1 MSNNNFN
8 FQTGDFNGDGKTD
21 LIHFVNDGKK
31 GFVTVWNSKGDGTFD
46 VKAPFTPSPN
56 YDVSNNNFNF
66 KLGDFN
72 GDRKTDLIHFVN
84 DGKKGYVHVWLSKGD
99 GTFDLKSA
107 FTPNPS
113 YDVTNNNFNFKLG
126 DFDGD
131 GKTDLIHL
139 INGGNGY
146 VNVWNSK
153 GDGTFDVTPAFSPN
167 PSYDV
172 TNNNFNFK
180 LGDFDG
186 DGKTDLTHF
195 VNGGN
200 GYVNVWNSNGD
211 STATIK
217 KEANDALQDLRNKY
231 FPELNQANTLT
242 NLQTQVNKE
251 VDQSQQ
257 QFASLQASI
266 TQKQAQ
272 AAAANSQAIW
282 YDQEAAL
289 HYQISHK
296 SGATWTEE
304 RKEKSRSG
312 GSKTIVVTHVDHDW
326 IIYDAYTQQAASLRE
341 QAVKLLKGAEADTT
355 QQNTVSEIL
364 KQWQATSSIA
374 NQAATTQDQLIAL
387 LNQDQAKLQ
396 LNGDKQQQIADW
408 QKLLSV
414 LQPQLDQA
422 VKTAESDKAQVAK
435 NWTDYTLSQ
444 QAEQKALADLTPKRI
459 DLEAQGQQ
467 LLQEINETKQ
477 WVTQQSNLL
486 QDEIDQSEALV
497 TQLKTQREAIVKQL
511 VSATGHNKNTLLSL
525 QTLLD
530 QNINLLGQKEAVLI
544 AQQTSFV
551 QKQTLLST
559 QKQLIETQYQ
569 LLDIYIASPDKDTS
583 SLEKLLTD
591 TRASLADAQKLAQQ
605 AEASSTALTA
615 IMDDVQASLL
625 LQTDKYLSA
634 IRDKDKKLEEILA
647 ESKIQENLTLQATQK
662 QIEINALSP
671 KIEEVLKRAVDAGN
685 KQVTKLLE
693 AVHNN
698 DFATSTEII
707 YRDYS
712 DLGGDKGNW
721 CVKGLARPEDRVIAG
736 DAYNKMLAYRDL
748 KAKADEQAAK
758 FGELRTLAESQ
769 LAVLKTQ
776 EGLAKTE
783 LTDLRQSIGDSQD
796 KLKAKQEELAI
807 AQFRTDALSQI
818 RSWTEQTIN
827 QVLVLETS
835 NLAQAQSEQAIA
847 KNRSTVIDQA
857 LNTKLEKERGI
868 INRDRDIAVA
878 QLQQLAQIKT
888 EEALQTAI
896 NGLRNNL
903 GISPIDNIIQKAEQ
917 NGQLA
922 GILADIEAF
931 QKQQP
936 TLSDSTKTLLNS
948 TIQDIHTALQ
958 GKETKTI
965 QDNLLKTATAL
976 IDQSNT
982 LKIEVA
988 KIQQEE
994 QRYLDLLTQSQTD
1007 LKGATK
1013 TLYDEI
1019 QKSGV
1024 LDSEKTLLNAKNLE
1038 VLYKIGYAQGA
1049 MDLSSTLAK
1058 QSKDILEQVITGRIE
1073 ERNLRKKALFN
1084 EIFGAITLVI
1094 SAVAAVLT
1102 AGASLAVNAAA
1113 AGILSGVSATT
1124 ISTISSIANVLR
1136 AVSASLSAVQAAYNG
1151 DLSGAIFNAGIAAL
1165 GFASVSGAKLP
1176 TSFQFGDV
1184 KTFQDVQKV
1193 ASSAYYAYK
1202 AGTSGDGLSSMLNII
1217 SAALPLTKFSDYNYL
1232 SEAALS
1238 IQSGVQLAKEGDW
1251 LAATSNF
1258 LSGAFSIGS
1267 EFDGSFGL
1275 DFTTGGKIIFNQF
1288 TYIEL
1293 LKVISMVEGITDTV
1307 SGIKNII
1314 NNDGFKGWLTGIQ
1327 DISSTVSN
1335 YLSQGSVID
1344 TLTDRTKQ
1352 LFKNSEHPMQIPNRD
1367 TLTDAQKVEFDK
1379 LIAKNGKKNVL
1390 IDKEGKLYSI
1400 HEISGKNDLALIAL
1414 GDIDKTKPTILITYG
1429 YRSYMTPEWAY
1440 KLAQETALKNPNANV
1455 IIGDWSEI
1463 VQDINYFA
1471 GASGTKIAGEAMATK
1486 LKDLG
1491 IKFEQ
1496 LTIIGHSLGAQVAA
1510 HIAEFAQKNNY
1521 GKVDTIIGLDP
1532 SRPSFEKSFL
1542 VLIPNLNNQGRL
1554 TSDDATNV
1562 ITIRSEINSPF
1573 ALGYQKNSATNGM
1586 DIVLPTSNPLAILQ
1600 AHSNPYKFLID
1611 ALQNK
1616 ELGITFNSSA
1626 MLNNAEKL
1634 RKYVPTWQNIQKPDN
1649 TKPTPSDTLSNVK
1662 NSSQEENSSL
1672 KQYGLS
1678 SGLSFG
1684 ASDNTTQQLTP
1695 IDPLVIDLD
1704 GDGVKVNDV
1713 KNSSIFFDMDND
1725 GYAEN
1730 TAWVSPFDGILATDV
1745 NHDGTI
1751 NNISEI
1757 FSEYY
1762 SQNSSQSGLQA
1773 LASFDSNK
1781 NGIISASDSRFNEIL
1796 VWQDLN
1802 QNGVSEPDELKTL
1815 SQHGLV
1821 VQKTHG
1827 SLKMRQW

>member
-1 MSNNNFN
+1 MGQFADINGDGKQDYVVPWNSNGKRALATFLAKSDGTFNEFVNTVSLNGSFLADKTGRDIGAFADINGDGRKDYVVVWNANGKRAIATYLAKPDGTFNEFVNTVFTNGTFVADTIGRDLGQFADINGDGKQDYVVPWNANGKTALATFLATGDQEKVITDLQTLRLETVHLTLQAEKDPSKVQNYLQDSSNVFNVRDKRLTSSTKSLPTIDGTFDVKYNPPSGYSVNNNNFNFKLGDFNGDGKTDLIHFVNVGNGYVHVWNSKGDGIFDVKSAFTPAPGYGVNANNFNFQTGDFNGDGKTDLIHFVNNGNGYVHVWNSKGDGTFDLKAAFTPAPGYGVNANNFNFQTGDFNGDGKTDLIHFVNNGNGYVHVWNSKGDGTFDLKAAFTPAPNYSVSNNNFN

-559 QKQLIETQYQ
+559 QKQL
-569 LLDIYIASPDKDTS
+569 
-583 SLEKLLTD
+583 
-591 TRASLADAQKLAQQ
+591 
-605 AEASSTALTA
+605 
-615 IMDDVQASLL
+615 
-625 LQTDKYLSA
+625 
-634 IRDKDKKLEEILA
+634 
-647 ESKIQENLTLQATQK
+647 
-662 QIEINALSP
+662 
-671 KIEEVLKRAVDAGN
+671 
-685 KQVTKLLE
+685 
-693 AVHNN
+693 
-698 DFATSTEII
+698 
-707 YRDYS
+707 
-712 DLGGDKGNW
+712 
-721 CVKGLARPEDRVIAG
+721 
-736 DAYNKMLAYRDL
+736 
-748 KAKADEQAAK
+748 
-758 FGELRTLAESQ
+758 
-769 LAVLKTQ
+769 
-776 EGLAKTE
+776 
-783 LTDLRQSIGDSQD
+783 
-796 KLKAKQEELAI
+796 
-807 AQFRTDALSQI
+807 
-818 RSWTEQTIN
+818 
-827 QVLVLETS
+827 
-835 NLAQAQSEQAIA
+835 
-847 KNRSTVIDQA
+847 
-857 LNTKLEKERGI
+857 
-868 INRDRDIAVA
+868 
-878 QLQQLAQIKT
+878 
-888 EEALQTAI
+888 
-896 NGLRNNL
+896 
-903 GISPIDNIIQKAEQ
+903 
-917 NGQLA
+917 
-922 GILADIEAF
+922 
-931 QKQQP
+931 
-936 TLSDSTKTLLNS
+936 
-948 TIQDIHTALQ
+948 
-958 GKETKTI
+958 
-965 QDNLLKTATAL
+965 
-976 IDQSNT
+976 
-982 LKIEVA
+982 
-988 KIQQEE
+988 
-994 QRYLDLLTQSQTD
+994 
-1007 LKGATK
+1007 
-1013 TLYDEI
+1013 
-1019 QKSGV
+1019 
-1024 LDSEKTLLNAKNLE
+1024 
-1038 VLYKIGYAQGA
+1038 
-1049 MDLSSTLAK
+1049 
-1058 QSKDILEQVITGRIE
+1058 
-1073 ERNLRKKALFN
+1073 
-1084 EIFGAITLVI
+1084 
-1094 SAVAAVLT
+1094 
-1102 AGASLAVNAAA
+1102 
-1113 AGILSGVSATT
+1113 VS
-1124 ISTISSIANVLR
+1124 
-1136 AVSASLSAVQAAYNG
+1136 
-1151 DLSGAIFNAGIAAL
+1151 
-1165 GFASVSGAKLP
+1165 
-1176 TSFQFGDV
+1176 
-1184 KTFQDVQKV
+1184 
-1193 ASSAYYAYK
+1193 
-1202 AGTSGDGLSSMLNII
+1202 
-1217 SAALPLTKFSDYNYL
+1217 
-1232 SEAALS
+1232 
-1238 IQSGVQLAKEGDW
+1238 
-1251 LAATSNF
+1251 
-1258 LSGAFSIGS
+1258 
-1267 EFDGSFGL
+1267 
-1275 DFTTGGKIIFNQF
+1275 
-1288 TYIEL
+1288 
-1293 LKVISMVEGITDTV
+1293 
-1307 SGIKNII
+1307 
-1314 NNDGFKGWLTGIQ
+1314 
-1327 DISSTVSN
+1327 
-1335 YLSQGSVID
+1335 
-1344 TLTDRTKQ
+1344 
-1352 LFKNSEHPMQIPNRD
+1352 
-1367 TLTDAQKVEFDK
+1367 
-1379 LIAKNGKKNVL
+1379 
-1390 IDKEGKLYSI
+1390 
-1400 HEISGKNDLALIAL
+1400 
-1414 GDIDKTKPTILITYG
+1414 
-1429 YRSYMTPEWAY
+1429 
-1440 KLAQETALKNPNANV
+1440 
-1455 IIGDWSEI
+1455 
-1463 VQDINYFA
+1463 
-1471 GASGTKIAGEAMATK
+1471 
-1486 LKDLG
+1486 
-1491 IKFEQ
+1491 
-1496 LTIIGHSLGAQVAA
+1496 
-1510 HIAEFAQKNNY
+1510 
-1521 GKVDTIIGLDP
+1521 
-1532 SRPSFEKSFL
+1532 
-1542 VLIPNLNNQGRL
+1542 
-1554 TSDDATNV
+1554 
-1562 ITIRSEINSPF
+1562 
-1573 ALGYQKNSATNGM
+1573 
-1586 DIVLPTSNPLAILQ
+1586 
-1600 AHSNPYKFLID
+1600 
-1611 ALQNK
+1611 
-1616 ELGITFNSSA
+1616 
-1626 MLNNAEKL
+1626 
-1634 RKYVPTWQNIQKPDN
+1634 
-1649 TKPTPSDTLSNVK
+1649 
-1662 NSSQEENSSL
+1662 
-1672 KQYGLS
+1672 
-1678 SGLSFG
+1678 
-1684 ASDNTTQQLTP
+1684 
-1695 IDPLVIDLD
+1695 
-1704 GDGVKVNDV
+1704 
-1713 KNSSIFFDMDND
+1713 
-1725 GYAEN
+1725 
-1730 TAWVSPFDGILATDV
+1730 
-1745 NHDGTI
+1745 
-1751 NNISEI
+1751 
-1757 FSEYY
+1757 
-1762 SQNSSQSGLQA
+1762 
-1773 LASFDSNK
+1773 
-1781 NGIISASDSRFNEIL
+1781 
-1796 VWQDLN
+1796 
-1802 QNGVSEPDELKTL
+1802 
-1815 SQHGLV
+1815 
-1821 VQKTHG
+1821 
-1827 SLKMRQW
+1827 